1 MKLFDEATEFEK
13 LLKQWMLDHAP
24 GHWLCI
30 DEEHRLVDWQVKLS
44 NRLGYYRPRKV
55 LGDDFSFLLPDYL
68 RAAHP
73 AMVKKFFADSQPR
86 TLASRA
92 GRPFQLVRADGQL
105 LDCVV
110 SLFAFDATF
119 CDGMCL
125 RAYPEQRE
133 LAMAHIL
140 FLDDFGTFGDDVKLA
155 AKVRSRG
162 LIEAVRGLIQSHESA
177 TAWDVDDER

>member
-1 MKLFDEATEFEK
+1 MKLFDESTEFEK

-30 DEEHRLVDWQVKLS
+30 DEAHTLVDWQVKLAE
-44 NRLGYYRPRKV
+44 RLGYYRPRKV
-55 LGDDFSFLLPDYL
+55 LGDDFGFLLPEGL

-73 AMVKKFFADSQPR
+73 EMVKRFFSDSQPR

-92 GRPFQLVRADGQL
+92 GRPFQLLTAQGNL

-125 RAYPEQRE
+125 RSYPEQRE

-140 FLDDFGTFGDDVKLA
+140 FLDDFGTFGTDVKLA
-155 AKVRSRG
+155 AKVRSLG
-162 LIEAVRGLIQSHESA
+162 LIEAVRGLVHSHETA
-177 TAWDVDDER
+177 TAWDVEK